1 MMKPQ
6 KTTQQK
12 TEDFFKTIE
21 SGDISL
27 FELFD
32 EAIAMFGF
40 TKVGKTTSCHM
51 LADSA
56 LRAENVNGDLIYK
69 PSTQKYNT
77 ATIGLTTES

>member
-1 MMKPQ
+1 
-6 KTTQQK
+6 
-12 TEDFFKTIE
+12 
-21 SGDISL
+21 
-27 FELFD
+27 
-32 EAIAMFGF
+32 MFGF

-56 LRAENVNGDLIYK
+56 LRAESVNGDLIYK